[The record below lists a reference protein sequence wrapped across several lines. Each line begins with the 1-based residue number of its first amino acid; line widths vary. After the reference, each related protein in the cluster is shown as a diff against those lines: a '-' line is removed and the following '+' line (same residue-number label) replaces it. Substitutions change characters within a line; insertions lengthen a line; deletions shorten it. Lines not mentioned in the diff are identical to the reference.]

1 MNLPIQAEVR
11 LQGMPGYLQDVL
23 PQVTALRDGGFVVAW
38 SGETSDA
45 QGSDVFLQQFSLD
58 GAMVGHIVR
67 LQGLAGNLHD
77 FSPQVGELPD
87 GGFVVTWVGRAQF
100 WPDRSDIFVQR
111 FGGDGAKDG
120 NMALLQG
127 LPVDAA
133 NRYPQVASLSD
144 GGFVV
149 TWQVD
154 QAVFV
159 QAFDLDGALAG
170 DLIHIQGMTGSRSN
184 AEPQIAALD
193 DGGFVVVW
201 KNETTDW
208 QGSDIFV
215 QQFSA
220 NGVKASEIIRLQGMP
235 GFLGDWAPSISALTD
250 GGFVVTWQGETSDGQ
265 AHDIFVQ
272 RFNADGAIAGEM
284 SRLQGMA
291 GSLWDSSPQVSALL
305 DGGFVVTW
313 AGETS
318 DGQGHDIFVQRFD
331 ADGAIAGEMSR
342 LQGGEGN
349 LWDNA
354 PAVGSMPDGGFV
366 VAWSGQLPDGQSN
379 NIFLQ
384 RFDVGGAKAGDMFQL
399 QSMVGSRGDDAPQIS
414 VLSDGGFVVT
424 WYAQTSD
431 GQAADIF
438 VQAFDA
444 NGEPIVTERNNPA
457 SIMGDLTGMVVENDP
472 ERQLVTGVLTVTDT
486 DAGED
491 RFQAPDPATLQ
502 GTFGSFTFDPET
514 GAWSY
519 TLDDDADAVQALP
532 EGEQV
537 TDSLTVTSLDGTAS
551 ETITVTV
558 TGTGVR
564 DDTPPEPEDTVVLAG
579 AVVDRAGNELVGT
592 SVTFTPD
599 GGGNAGVDTDASGRF
614 SFELPVGSTGHL
626 DAARGHGA
634 GDPSISTASALEALR
649 MAVGLNPSWGAAE
662 PMDFIAADF
671 NGDGRVTTADALG
684 ILRVAVGLT
693 AEQAPRWLFVDSDAD
708 LSEVS
713 RSNTHIDTGLRLDP
727 IAGNTA
733 DLSLTGILIGHVQ
746 EYA

>member
-272 RFNADGAIAGEM
+272 RFN
-284 SRLQGMA
+284 
-291 GSLWDSSPQVSALL
+291 
-305 DGGFVVTW
+305 
-313 AGETS
+313 
-318 DGQGHDIFVQRFD
+318 